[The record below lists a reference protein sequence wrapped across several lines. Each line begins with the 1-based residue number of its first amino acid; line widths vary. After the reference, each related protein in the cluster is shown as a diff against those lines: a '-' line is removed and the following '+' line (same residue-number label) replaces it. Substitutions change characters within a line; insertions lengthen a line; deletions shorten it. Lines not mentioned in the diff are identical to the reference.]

1 MNSDSFLGILGI
13 VVSVI
18 LFLIGY
24 RQTVGAKKERVA
36 AADAEIEKIL
46 VRRIVLEGYAPKT
59 ADIERLAEGKA
70 RDFRVSRSDL
80 LAAEELLNVI
90 FTRIIESDLIPHDRR
105 DELVKRIM
113 PAIVEVEGEPVN
125 ERAILEIQSQT
136 KNFLTAGSTAFV
148 LGVVASVLGAV
159 VTALPSFQVIDSA
172 PKEVIATV
180 AATLIA
186 SLAIIM
192 SLIFFKR
199 VKDSQEGTS
208 QSTSFERYATFER
221 DVARTIEK
229 VGGVVRAAPSDGGF
243 DFLIERGG
251 KRILIEVKAWARPVP
266 RAIIGRTVERLKT
279 ALEKQNADLAIIVTP
294 SSFPAAASLG
304 LDESIRLMALRD
316 LRNFL
321 AHGA

>member
-70 RDFRVSRSDL
+70 RDFRVSRGDI
-80 LAAEELLNVI
+80 LAADELLNVI

-113 PAIVEVEGEPVN
+113 PAIFEVEGEPVK
-125 ERAILEIQSQT
+125 ERVILEIQSQT
-136 KNFLTAGSTAFV
+136 KDFLTSSRSAVV
-148 LGVVASVLGAV
+148 LGVVASVLGTFI
-159 VTALPSFQVIDSA
+159 TALPNFQVIDSA
-172 PKEVIATV
+172 PKEIIATV
-180 AATLIA
+180 AATLTA

-192 SLIFFKR
+192 SLIFLKSI
-199 VKDSQEGTS
+199 KDSQEGSS
-208 QSTSFERYATFER
+208 QSTSIERYAMFER
-221 DVARTIEK
+221 DVAKSIEK
-229 VGGVVRAAPSDGGF
+229 VDGHVRAAPSDGGF

-251 KRILIEVKAWARPVP
+251 KKILIEVKRWVRPVP

-279 ALEKQNADLAIIVTP
+279 ALERQKADLAIIVTP
-294 SSFPAAASLG
+294 SSFPDSASVG
-304 LDESIRLMALRD
+304 LDENIQLMALRD
-316 LRNFL
+316 LKNFL
-321 AHGA
+321 TQGG